1 MDGTLLNSKSQV
13 SNEFFELFNALQSHK
28 IHFVAASG
36 RQYTSIHEKL
46 ELISEQITIVAENGG
61 YIRQGSKE
69 LGSIHLSA
77 DRVRKLLPV
86 LKASEGLYYV
96 VCGKKSAYIDQNEI
110 HFTRILK
117 EYYTRY
123 TVVEDLMSLP
133 DDQIFKVA
141 VYHFDSSE
149 RFIYPVVKHL
159 ENSYQIKI
167 SGSNW
172 VDISDPGAN
181 KGRAV
186 KLLQDK
192 LGISKDETMV
202 FGDFNNDLEMIDQAF
217 YSYAMENAHDN
228 VKKAAKFMTKS
239 NNDSGV
245 EFILKELIEAKERS
259 LG

>member
-13 SNEFFELFNALQSHK
+13 SHEFFQLFDALQSYK
-28 IHFVAASG
+28 VHFVAASG
-36 RQYTSIHEKL
+36 RQYTSIHDKL
-46 ELISEQITIVAENGG
+46 KLISEQITIVAENGG
-61 YIRQGSKE
+61 YIRQGNKE
-69 LGSIHLSA
+69 LGSIHLSTE
-77 DRVRKLLPV
+77 RVRKLLPV
-86 LKASEGLYYV
+86 LKASEDLYYV
-96 VCGKKSAYIDQNEI
+96 VCGKNSAYIDQNELR
-110 HFTRILK
+110 FTSILK

-123 TVVEDLMSLP
+123 TIVDDLMNLP

-159 ENSYQIKI
+159 EDSYQIKI

-186 KLLQDK
+186 KLLQET
-192 LGISKDETMV
+192 LGISREETMV

-217 YSYAMENAHDN
+217 FSYAMENAHDN
-228 VKKAAKFMTKS
+228 VKKAAKFRTKS

-245 EFILKELIEAKERS
+245 EIILKELIQAKEKAS
-259 LG
+259 L